1 MRHLRKP
8 SGDSPHSSRGHE
20 IPETIVS
27 DNGPQF
33 VAREFE
39 NLCEAN
45 VIQHVQVAPY
55 HLTSNELAERVES
68 IFKEGLKKQT
78 V

>member
-20 IPETIVS
+20 IPETIV
-27 DNGPQF
+27 
-33 VAREFE
+33 AREFE

-45 VIQHVQVAPY
+45 VIRDVQVAPY
-55 HLTSNELAERVES
+55 HPTSNELAERVES